1 MNFLEC
7 EGCSIHYN
15 FSLDADEFKELR
27 IFFLRYRLIIYKEIS
42 FDTFKTSRIFVE
54 EIQFRTL
61 KQMQIESSSN
71 LWLSI
76 EETSLKLLSNIRW
89 RWNLKVVTKKIDKNE
104 IKWISRIEGR
114 NSDTRKRR
122 WVWGGW
128 ILKWPF
134 FLLQSICVWQKKR
147 FAFLILLFDD
157 FKIRIVEFTLRFYK
171 NLSIIFK

>member
-27 IFFLRYRLIIYKEIS
+27 IFFLRYRLIIYKESS

-71 LWLSI
+71 L
-76 EETSLKLLSNIRW
+76 
-89 RWNLKVVTKKIDKNE
+89 
-104 IKWISRIEGR
+104 
-114 NSDTRKRR
+114 
-122 WVWGGW
+122 
-128 ILKWPF
+128 
-134 FLLQSICVWQKKR
+134 
-147 FAFLILLFDD
+147 
-157 FKIRIVEFTLRFYK
+157 
-171 NLSIIFK
+171 